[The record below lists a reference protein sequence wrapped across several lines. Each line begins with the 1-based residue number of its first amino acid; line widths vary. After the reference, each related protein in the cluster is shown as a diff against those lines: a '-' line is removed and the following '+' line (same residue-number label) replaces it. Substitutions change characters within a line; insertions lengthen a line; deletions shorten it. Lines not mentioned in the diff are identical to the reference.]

1 MCKIAIIILT
11 AAAVVTVANPAT
23 AASKGKKLTLDQA
36 WALCKAQV
44 DRTIPRD
51 NHSARYAAGGACLL
65 KHGNYI

>member
-11 AAAVVTVANPAT
+11 AAAVVTVVNPAT

-44 DRTIPRD
+44 DLTIPRD
-51 NHSARYAAGGACLL
+51 NHSARYAGGRVVNAISL
-65 KHGNYI
+65 N

>member
-11 AAAVVTVANPAT
+11 AAAVVTVVNPAT

-44 DRTIPRD
+44 DQTIPRD
-51 NHSARYAAGGACLL
+51 NHSARYGGGACLL
-65 KHGNYI
+65 KHGYYI